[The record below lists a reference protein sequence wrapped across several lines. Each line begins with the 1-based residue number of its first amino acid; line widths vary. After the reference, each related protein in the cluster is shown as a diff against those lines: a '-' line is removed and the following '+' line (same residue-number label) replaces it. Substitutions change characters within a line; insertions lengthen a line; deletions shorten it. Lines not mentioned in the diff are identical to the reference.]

1 MGEYERVYNIIESLE
16 QEKRFIKV
24 RIQELQEKIAAYEE
38 RLYEVN
44 VEIGECEGY
53 LDELRSIDGEDYQYG
68 KSIST
73 H

>member
-38 RLYEVN
+38 RLHEVN

-53 LDELRSIDGEDYQYG
+53 LDELRSIDGEDY
-68 KSIST
+68 
-73 H
+73 

>member
-53 LDELRSIDGEDYQYG
+53 LDELRSIDGEDY
-68 KSIST
+68 
-73 H
+73 